1 MLIYAIISINL
12 ALVFYSVGVWTE
24 KIQGKLKAWHLMFF
38 YIGLVCDTTGTLIM
52 ENISRVIG
60 NINPDSYFHS
70 ITGILA
76 IVLMLVHAFWATFV
90 LIKKSDPLIKKFH
103 KFSIFVWVI
112 WLIPFISGFIV
123 RMM

>member
-1 MLIYAIISINL
+1 MLLYAVIFISL
-12 ALVFYSVGVWTE
+12 ALIFYSVGVWSE

-38 YIGLVCDTTGTLIM
+38 YFGLACDITGTLIM
-52 ENISRVIG
+52 EEITKSMGITPS
-60 NINPDSYFHS
+60 IFHG

-76 IVLMLVHAFWATFV
+76 IILMLVHAFWATFV
-90 LIKKSDPLIKKFH
+90 LIKKDDVMINKFH
-103 KFSIFVWVI
+103 KFSIFVWII

>member
-12 ALVFYSVGVWTE
+12 ALIFYSVGVWTE

-38 YIGLVCDTTGTLIM
+38 YFGLVCDTTGTLIM
-52 ENISRVIG
+52 ENIARSIG
-60 NINPDSYFHS
+60 NINSDSYFHS
-70 ITGILA
+70 ITGVLA

-90 LIKKSDPLIKKFH
+90 LIKKNDLMIKKFH
-103 KFSIFVWVI
+103 KFSIFVWII